1 MHTVTLKADN
11 QLYQQ
16 ISQMAEELHLS
27 KSELIRKAL
36 VAYQENLS
44 KNKMQQA
51 LQSASLRV
59 RDANETLNNEFD
71 ELIFD
76 GLGDV

>member
-1 MHTVTLKADN
+1 
-11 QLYQQ
+11 
-16 ISQMAEELHLS
+16 MAEELHLS

-36 VAYQENLS
+36 LVYQENLS

-59 RDANETLNNEFD
+59 RDANATLNNEFD
-71 ELIFD
+71 DLILG
-76 GLGDV
+76 GLSDV